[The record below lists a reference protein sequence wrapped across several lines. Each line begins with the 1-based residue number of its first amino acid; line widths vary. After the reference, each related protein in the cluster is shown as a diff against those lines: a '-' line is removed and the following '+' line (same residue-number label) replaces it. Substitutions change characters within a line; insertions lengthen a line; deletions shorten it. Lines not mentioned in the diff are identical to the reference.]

1 MHMLSLVNFDIT
13 CHHKNSTGNIHIRY
27 PLPHK
32 HTIIK
37 TRAILHPCY
46 EQLPAK
52 VTIHIRVPSG
62 NIITS
67 LKEEAALDSF
77 DKVHQ

>member
-1 MHMLSLVNFDIT
+1 MHMLPLVNFDIT
-13 CHHKNSTGNIHIRY
+13 CHHKNSTGNIHMRY

-46 EQLPAK
+46 GQLPAK
-52 VTIHIRVPSG
+52 ASIHVRVSSV
-62 NIITS
+62 NIIAS
-67 LKEEAALDSF
+67 L
-77 DKVHQ
+77 